1 MLPLCERMY
10 PVTRLTSVVLPAPL
24 GPIKPK
30 MVPCSISRDTSST
43 AWTPPNDR
51 LTLVSCSSA
60 LTGSPARPPARRDD
74 GEAAPADDALWPEDD
89 DQDQDD
95 PVDDVAIGGKLAH
108 NLRQRG
114 EEDGSHD
121 GADHV
126 RRPANHGEGEDL
138 DGAGHA
144 VLGGVDEEVDMR
156 LERPGVAGHDGAD
169 DEGDHLVDGDVDP
182 VAGGGALVF
191 ADRRPGLS
199 EPGMRQPPHEVGQ
212 DRHRDQ
218 DRHDATEGIGTR
230 VLEALALTGDGHV
243 EDHAEP

>member
-74 GEAAPADDALWPEDD
+74 GEAAPADDALRPEDD

-95 PVDDVAIGGKLAH
+95 AVDDVAIGGKLAH

-121 GADHV
+121 WADHV
-126 RRPANHGEGEDL
+126 RRPADHGEGEDL
-138 DGAGHA
+138 DGAGSGRA
-144 VLGGVDEEVDMR
+144 AAPRRGR
-156 LERPGVAGHDGAD
+156 WWRPRGRPRAVAG
-169 DEGDHLVDGDVDP
+169 P
-182 VAGGGALVF
+182 VGRRGSRS
-191 ADRRPGLS
+191 RRPGAHQ
-199 EPGMRQPPHEVGQ
+199 PGC
-212 DRHRDQ
+212 
-218 DRHDATEGIGTR
+218 
-230 VLEALALTGDGHV
+230 
-243 EDHAEP
+243 